1 MGDTYDG
8 YYMAKKL
15 RRENQT
21 FPLPSFSINDILEYV
36 EDHCFIDGLRLRN
49 PQAIGATH
57 YTRGGDIWAGLGR
70 KPYNNLIGWY
80 ITFNAKTI
88 RIKMRE
94 HLLHNDSLKFVW
106 DNYTNPPYIGY
117 YDGATYYS
125 KPMVYVKITTPTQKP
140 YVADFDIKIDSDDF
154 IQMSDERLNEK
165 YFKTPYRVFGTWA
178 SMNFVSDMAHFRID
192 TDLINPRHLGLI
204 NWPYEKPQGLI

>member
-8 YYMAKKL
+8 YYMGKIL

-36 EDHCFIDGLRLRN
+36 EDYCFIDGLRLRN
-49 PQAIGATH
+49 PQARGATH
-57 YTRGGDIWAGLGR
+57 YMKGGDIWAGFGR
-70 KPYNNLIGWY
+70 KPNNKLRGWY
-80 ITFNAKTI
+80 ITFNAKMI
-88 RIKMRE
+88 RIKMSE
-94 HLLHNDSLKFVW
+94 YTPNTGSLKFVW

-117 YDGATYYS
+117 YDGETYYS
-125 KPMVYVKITTPTQKP
+125 KPMECVKRTTLMSSQMMP
-140 YVADFDIKIDSDDF
+140 DFDVKMDSDDF
-154 IQMSDERLNEK
+154 IQMSDEGLKEK
-165 YFKTPYRVFGTWA
+165 YFKIPYRVFGTWA